1 VSYSQHGED
10 EILAAL
16 FRKLGIEQGTCVEFG
31 AYDGMHLSNTRMFV
45 EQGWQA
51 VLIEAD
57 AKRFEAL
64 STGTCGFKD
73 VTLVKRV
80 VGFDAPDTLDE
91 ILAEAPWFPSRDFDL
106 VSIDIDGCDYH
117 VWEASKLTP
126 KVVCIEMNPTFPNT
140 AIYVQPR
147 DLTVQ
152 HGSSL
157 HALALLAEKKG
168 YALYATT
175 IGNAIFV
182 RNDLRERAGVPL
194 YDDLYE
200 HLVRTHNPERALCCI
215 AQLFDG
221 TILQVGGTGAYGKPH
236 AP

>member
-126 KVVCIEMNPTFPNT
+126 KVVCIEMNPTFPN
-140 AIYVQPR
+140 
-147 DLTVQ
+147 
-152 HGSSL
+152 
-157 HALALLAEKKG
+157 
-168 YALYATT
+168 
-175 IGNAIFV
+175 NAIFV